1 MEVVI
6 GIMGPRSPP
15 ARRIERP
22 VDRKRSR
29 CRTGVVGRWPG
40 LEFGWSLPT
49 FWEAGLHAVPGCGSP
64 RLDRLVGHVPP
75 AIATLPTTEIC
86 MQRRALETVRPG
98 DVLGRTIYDDVG
110 RPLLTA
116 GTELNDR
123 YLRSLAVRGYYALD
137 IQDGLADDVAPR
149 DLISHRVRAT
159 VTSHV
164 ADVFGRV
171 EQVASD
177 RGRGEGSVDDAIDD
191 LGEQPLPIP
200 EAEDLL
206 GRLYLDVETLI
217 DEILESSTVEG
228 LDSLKT
234 HSRYT
239 FEHSVDVAVV
249 GTLIG
254 ARLGMSRE
262 RLRELAL
269 GCLLHDI
276 GKIYI
281 DAAILDK
288 PGKLT
293 AEEFA
298 AVKEHPR
305 MGFELARRMPVTSL
319 LPAHVAYQHHER
331 QRGGG
336 YPRGLIGR
344 NRVGARLNAEEVGAG
359 KMLLIAEIGA
369 VADVHSA
376 LSSDRP
382 YRGAMPP
389 DEVAAELAAM
399 AGNHLNQELIAVLRQ
414 LLPPFPVGRWV
425 RALDGRFGGYQGV
438 VVELHPRELERP
450 TVRWL
455 LDEVGDELADPV
467 EFDMRRE
474 VDVSLRCTE
483 LAPALV

>member
-1 MEVVI
+1 
-6 GIMGPRSPP
+6 
-15 ARRIERP
+15 
-22 VDRKRSR
+22 
-29 CRTGVVGRWPG
+29 
-40 LEFGWSLPT
+40 
-49 FWEAGLHAVPGCGSP
+49 
-64 RLDRLVGHVPP
+64 
-75 AIATLPTTEIC
+75 
-86 MQRRALETVRPG
+86 MQRRELEAVRPG
-98 DVLGRTIYDDVG
+98 DILGRTIYDDVG

-123 YLRSLAVRGYYALD
+123 YLRSLEVRGYYALD

-159 VTSHV
+159 VTNHV
-164 ADVFGRV
+164 ADIFGQV
-171 EQVASD
+171 EQVAAE
-177 RGRGEGSVDDAIDD
+177 RGRGAGSVDDAVAD
-191 LGEQPLPIP
+191 LGEQALPIP
-200 EAEDLL
+200 DAEDLL
-206 GRLYLDVETLI
+206 GRLYLDVEALI
-217 DEILESSTVEG
+217 EEILESSTVEG

-234 HSRYT
+234 HNRYT

-254 ARLGMSRE
+254 ARMGMNRG

-281 DAAILDK
+281 DSAILDK
-288 PGKLT
+288 PGKLST
-293 AEEFA
+293 EEFA

-305 MGFELARRMPVTSL
+305 MGYELARRMPVDSL

-344 NRVGARLNAEEVGAG
+344 NRVGARLDAEEIGSG
-359 KMLLIAEIGA
+359 RMLLIAEIGA

-382 YRGAMPP
+382 YRPAMPP
-389 DEVAAELAAM
+389 DQVAAELAGM
-399 AGNHLNQELIAVLRQ
+399 AGNHLNQELVAVLRQ

-425 RALDGRFGGYQGV
+425 RALDGRLAGHQGV
-438 VVELHPRELERP
+438 VVEIHPRELERP

-455 LDEVGDELADPV
+455 LDEFGDELSVPV
-467 EFDMRRE
+467 ELDMRQE
-474 VDVSLRCTE
+474 IDATLRCTE
-483 LAPALV
+483 LVPVLV

>member
-1 MEVVI
+1 
-6 GIMGPRSPP
+6 
-15 ARRIERP
+15 
-22 VDRKRSR
+22 
-29 CRTGVVGRWPG
+29 
-40 LEFGWSLPT
+40 
-49 FWEAGLHAVPGCGSP
+49 
-64 RLDRLVGHVPP
+64 
-75 AIATLPTTEIC
+75 
-86 MQRRALETVRPG
+86 MQRRELEAVRPG
-98 DVLGRTIYDDVG
+98 DILGRTIYDDVG

-123 YLRSLAVRGYYALD
+123 YLRSLEVRGYYALD

-159 VTSHV
+159 VTNHV
-164 ADVFGRV
+164 ADIFGQV
-171 EQVASD
+171 EQVAAE
-177 RGRGEGSVDDAIDD
+177 RGRGEGSVDDAVAD
-191 LGEQPLPIP
+191 LGEQALPIP
-200 EAEDLL
+200 DAEDLL
-206 GRLYLDVETLI
+206 GRLYLDVEALI
-217 DEILESSTVEG
+217 EEILESSTVEG

-234 HSRYT
+234 HNRYT

-254 ARLGMSRE
+254 ARMGMNRG

-281 DAAILDK
+281 DSAILDK
-288 PGKLT
+288 PGKLST
-293 AEEFA
+293 EEFA

-305 MGFELARRMPVTSL
+305 MGYELARRMPVDSL

-344 NRVGARLNAEEVGAG
+344 NRVGARLDAEEIGSG
-359 KMLLIAEIGA
+359 RMLLIAEIGA

-382 YRGAMPP
+382 YRPAMPP
-389 DEVAAELAAM
+389 DQVAAELAGM
-399 AGNHLNQELIAVLRQ
+399 AGNHLNQELVAVLRQ

-425 RALDGRFGGYQGV
+425 RALDGRLAGHQGV
-438 VVELHPRELERP
+438 VVEIHPRELERP

-455 LDEVGDELADPV
+455 LDEFGDELSVPV
-467 EFDMRRE
+467 ELDMRQE
-474 VDVSLRCTE
+474 IDATLRCTE
-483 LAPALV
+483 LEPVLV